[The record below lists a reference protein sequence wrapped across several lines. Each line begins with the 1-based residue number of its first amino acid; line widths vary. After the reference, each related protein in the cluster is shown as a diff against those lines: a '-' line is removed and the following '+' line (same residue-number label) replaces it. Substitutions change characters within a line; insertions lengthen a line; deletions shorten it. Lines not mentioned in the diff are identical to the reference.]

1 MNSTYERRSA
11 ADLREKQKQMISQA
25 ESVQKTVA
33 VTEPNWQALIASLK
47 MVTETEAQILEHQT
61 LLAKDQELQESLE
74 MIWKKLAVLV
84 TRGELQGI
92 LNRQVTTLTQHQK
105 ETTDVMEAYRQEILT
120 ATEEAQKMIAS
131 MTTST
136 EAHCGQLSEKFSKAI
151 SEEQQRLRTWMQRC
165 LLISAIPSLLLVI
178 LELILHL
185 C

>member
-1 MNSTYERRSA
+1 MNSNYERRSA
-11 ADLREKQKQMISQA
+11 ADLREKQKQMIAQA

-47 MVTETEAQILEHQT
+47 MVTETEAQILERLN
-61 LLAKDQELQESLE
+61 LLATD
-74 MIWKKLAVLV
+74 
-84 TRGELQGI
+84 
-92 LNRQVTTLTQHQK
+92 
-105 ETTDVMEAYRQEILT
+105 TDVQATLQNLYYALEIRFVDLDVLLHEYDKQISGTAQEAEKTIT
-120 ATEEAQKMIAS
+120 AATQDAQKKIAS

-151 SEEQQRLRTWMQRC
+151 SEEQQSLRTWMQRC

>member
-1 MNSTYERRSA
+1 
-11 ADLREKQKQMISQA
+11 MIAQA

-47 MVTETEAQILEHQT
+47 IVTETEAQILDQLM
-61 LLAKDQELQESLE
+61 LLAKDQELQTSLE
-74 MIWKKLAVLV
+74 EIWRKLAVLV

-92 LNRQVTTLTQHQK
+92 LNRQVKTLTQQQK
-105 ETTDVMEAYRQEILT
+105 LTTEVMESYRQEILT
-120 ATEEAQKMIAS
+120 ATEEAQKNIAS

-136 EAHCGQLSEKFSKAI
+136 EVRFGQMREKFSNAI
-151 SEEQQRLRTWMQRC
+151 SDEQQSLRKWMLRY

>member
-1 MNSTYERRSA
+1 MNSNYERRSA
-11 ADLREKQKQMISQA
+11 ADLREKQKQLIAQA

-47 MVTETEAQILEHQT
+47 MVTEIEAQILEQQM

-92 LNRQVTTLTQHQK
+92 LNRQVTTLTQQQK
-105 ETTDVMEAYRQEILT
+105 LTTEVMESYRQEILT
-120 ATEEAQKMIAS
+120 ATEEAQKKIAN

-151 SEEQQRLRTWMQRC
+151 CEEQQSMRKWMLRC
-165 LLISAIPSLLLVI
+165 LLISLFPSVLQLILLLMQ
-178 LELILHL
+178 LI
-185 C
+185 

>member
-1 MNSTYERRSA
+1 MNSNYERRSA
-11 ADLREKQKQMISQA
+11 ADLREKQKQMIAQA

-47 MVTETEAQILEHQT
+47 MVTEIEAQILEQLM

-74 MIWKKLAVLV
+74 EIRRKLAVLV

-92 LNRQVTTLTQHQK
+92 LNRQITTLTQQQK
-105 ETTDVMEAYRQEILT
+105 LTAEVMEAYRQKILT
-120 ATEEAQKMIAS
+120 ATEEAQKKIVN

-151 SEEQQRLRTWMQRC
+151 SEEQQSLRTWMQRC
-165 LLISAIPSLLLVI
+165 LMISAIPSLLLVI

>member
-1 MNSTYERRSA
+1 MNSNYERRSA
-11 ADLREKQKQMISQA
+11 ADLREKQKQMIAQA

-47 MVTETEAQILEHQT
+47 MVTETEAQILERLN
-61 LLAKDQELQESLE
+61 LLATD
-74 MIWKKLAVLV
+74 
-84 TRGELQGI
+84 
-92 LNRQVTTLTQHQK
+92 
-105 ETTDVMEAYRQEILT
+105 TDVQATLQNLYYALEIRFVDLDVLLHEYDKQISGTAQEAEKTIT
-120 ATEEAQKMIAS
+120 AATQDAQKKIAS

-151 SEEQQRLRTWMQRC
+151 SEEQQSLRTWMQRC
-165 LLISAIPSLLLVI
+165 LLISTIPSLLLVI